1 MKPIAECLLTALV
14 VYSPILLCCFA
25 GAILWAIR
33 YARKNRRKKHK
44 MTDKKKRGMTDE
56 DVEREI
62 DRLRKSE
69 FVKIAKQEEQIRYAR
84 RNLLYNLRSLERKG
98 RKLYEM
104 GWRAEDADEAEYDVG

>member
-14 VYSPILLCCFA
+14 VFSPILLCCFA

-44 MTDKKKRGMTDE
+44 MTDKKKRRLTDE
-56 DVEREI
+56 EVEQEI
-62 DRLRKSE
+62 ERLRKSE

-98 RKLYEM
+98 RQLYEI
-104 GWRAEDADEAEYDVG
+104 GWRAEDADEADYDVG

>member
-1 MKPIAECLLTALV
+1 
-14 VYSPILLCCFA
+14 
-25 GAILWAIR
+25 
-33 YARKNRRKKHK
+33 

-69 FVKIAKQEEQIRYAR
+69 FVKIAKREEQIRYAR

-98 RKLYEM
+98 RQLYEM
-104 GWRAEDADEAEYDVG
+104 GWRAEDAEESEYDVG